1 MVGIC
6 YPGHSR
12 HSAAYEPSFARKKE
26 KVDKRGRKNL
36 FRTALDKLTK
46 KQKNKKVASENVYE
60 VVVVYK
66 DKQLENDDSEHID
79 PKHDYKLS
87 EDVIHKTLYTS
98 IGPPK
103 APPRTRSRPHSRN
116 SHTSSELNTIP
127 PTPPPRSRSHS
138 HRSSMIQLDR
148 APTPPPRS
156 RPQSRNSCRGS
167 LPKIDKVKNLPPNL
181 QNDKKSDLSKP
192 PIPPMRSPLRKQRK
206 QAAGKS
212 ADQTKPSRQSV
223 SLADLASGLDYID
236 IDEMEEAEIESK
248 PKILKSTSTSKL
260 YNSEDILACNARMD
274 SRWAVVMNSSNLS
287 LDTPGKV
294 VEQETYLGPGYST
307 WLSTYHR
314 TQSYSGLA
322 DQQQDTSAVSRRG
335 LIGREAEL
343 MMDLL
348 FQVLE
353 NNLGQLAPLD
363 RVKVSLGR
371 LDIPDWYTARQDTD
385 QVATTSQRTAW
396 SKGSFPN
403 LPNPTSKSTP
413 CSPVPPS
420 SPPSS
425 YSSWRKNLRDN
436 SFSPSFTSSPSSPKT
451 CPAKQP
457 YTGWRSQ
464 DKLPVFLHE
473 GMNSKLEGESMK
485 SRGGQAKEE

>member
-46 KQKNKKVASENVYE
+46 KQKNKNAAGENVYE

-66 DKQLENDDSEHID
+66 DKHLENDDSEHID
-79 PKHDYKLS
+79 PKHDYKS
-87 EDVIHKTLYTS
+87 SKDVINKTLYTS

-138 HRSSMIQLDR
+138 QHSSMIQLDR

-167 LPKIDKVKNLPPNL
+167 LPKIDKVKNHPPNL
-181 QNDKKSDLSKP
+181 QNDKKGDLSKP

-322 DQQQDTSAVSRRG
+322 DQQQDTA
-335 LIGREAEL
+335 A
-343 MMDLL
+343 
-348 FQVLE
+348 VLE

-363 RVKVSLGR
+363 RVKVSLGS

-396 SKGSFPN
+396 SKGSFHN

-436 SFSPSFTSSPSSPKT
+436 SFSPSSTSSPSSPSSPKT

-457 YTGWRSQ
+457 YTGWRSH

-473 GMNSKLEGESMK
+473 GMNSKLEGETMK
-485 SRGGQAKEE
+485 SMGVRQRESDVN